1 MADFLRKLFGRQQ
14 APQPDNEDTDLIE
27 FYTNSEHALQVF
39 DQLVTARNL
48 SKRLLVIHGIGGVGK
63 STLLKMY
70 MLSCQRYHIP
80 AALVASEETP
90 SPVDVLAGWAE
101 DLSNSGVMLPTFQK
115 TLNHYRAIQAKV
127 EAEAKKTSQ
136 AASQLASNLGKTA
149 AKTAIT
155 LAVSA
160 IPFVG
165 PVVGTLGGQSAEAFI
180 DWLHGFLSRPDME
193 LYLDPAKRLDSDF
206 LGDLARTT
214 ARQPLVLMSDT
225 YEQMTALDDWM
236 RELTRRL
243 PEHVLLV
250 IAGRT
255 VPEWNR
261 AWQAWMGKA
270 EIVELKEM
278 TPGDLRT
285 LVHRYYAYIRGTGPD
300 LKQVEAIV
308 QFARGLPMV
317 ATTVVQLWVKYGAE
331 DFQTVRPQVVADLA
345 DRLLEGVSQEMR
357 PAFEAAAVL
366 RYFDVDALGTLLD
379 GDNAEV
385 LYAELRRWPFIRSR
399 REGLA
404 VHDTM
409 RAMINE
415 ALRVRTPQRFRAL
428 HERAAAYYE
437 ARLEKATGDERERCA
452 AERLYHHTCADES
465 SGVHLFQA
473 IAEEFA
479 RYRMMNRL
487 RALLNDVNTYPLEV
501 EDSRLWKD
509 YYNARLAHLEA
520 WTDHA
525 EVVYQAIGENERA
538 EAKLRAYALC
548 DWGEILRRRERLRQ
562 PGVEDKAIHILE
574 SSLNIGGA
582 IDEKLAMSW
591 VHLSDIYMAKVNW
604 DKALFY
610 LEQAR
615 RFFSERSDYPGLL
628 AVLDSERG
636 MYGRQGNLRKLSDI
650 DREMRNIYSAAGESP
665 YLRTRFFP
673 TWYWVAAGRYAEYEK
688 ECRIVRET
696 ARSLQDQEYSCT
708 RTRDL
713 GFFLGFQGKC
723 SEALAMVEESLSLA
737 RSLGKGGE
745 MDVFYGLS
753 VYGAVCLKCGKLDE
767 AEEYLSGALTAGQR
781 LHAHFH
787 LPPFHLATVYELLKD
802 FEKAEHFYQFTQEE
816 THLLDRHYYECGAL
830 TGLVRVKQACNG
842 STAIPLL
849 WTEAEHLAEQYE
861 YNDHLTSLYLTR
873 GQITWDGHIPEWE
886 SGFDSAFHS
895 FQLALIHAL
904 RYNRFLLDEALSGR
918 EQGTPLRPLILYCL
932 EHGEEGQQMLM
943 ALHDWWQSGSN
954 AIGISRPDTISP
966 IPEGIA
972 LLEAERIAR
981 EREPADGSRQQ
992 EVVEQI
998 NAALT
1003 RANGGESLSPGDT
1016 QM

>member
-1 MADFLRKLFGRQQ
+1 MADFLRKLFGLQQ
-14 APQPDNEDTDLIE
+14 APQPDDEDTDLTK
-27 FYTNSEHALQVF
+27 FYTDSEHALQVF
-39 DQLVTARNL
+39 EQLVTARNL
-48 SKRLLVIHGIGGVGK
+48 PKRLLVIHGIGGVGK

-70 MLSCQRYHIP
+70 MLSCHRQHIP
-80 AALVASEETP
+80 AALVASEEAP

-101 DLSNSGVMLPTFQK
+101 DLSNSGVTLPTFQK
-115 TLNHYRAIQAKV
+115 TLHHYRAIHAKV

-136 AASQLASNLGKTA
+136 IASQLTRNLGKAA

-165 PVVGTLGGQSAEAFI
+165 PVVSTLGGQSAEAFI

-193 LYLDPAKRLDSDF
+193 LYLDPARRLDSDF
-206 LGDLARTT
+206 LSDLAHTT
-214 ARQPLVLMSDT
+214 VRQPLVLMSDT

-236 RELTRRL
+236 RELTRQL

-261 AWQAWMGKA
+261 AWQEWMGRA

-278 TPGDLRT
+278 TPDDLRT
-285 LVHRYYAYIRGTGPD
+285 LVQRYYAYIRGTGPD

-366 RYFDVDALGTLLD
+366 RYFNVDALGMLLD
-379 GDNAEV
+379 GNNAEA

-404 VHDTM
+404 IHDTM

-415 ALRVRTPQRFRAL
+415 ALHVRTPERFRTL
-428 HERAAAYYE
+428 HERAAAHYE

-465 SGVHLFQA
+465 SGVHLFQG

-479 RYRMMNRL
+479 RYRMMNQL

-501 EDSRLWKD
+501 ENSRLWKD

-525 EVVYQAIGENERA
+525 EVVYQTIGENERA

-562 PGVEDKAIHILE
+562 PGVEDKAIHTLE
-574 SSLNIGGA
+574 SSLDIGGA

-610 LEQAR
+610 LEQPR
-615 RFFSERSDYPGLL
+615 RFFTERSDYPGLL

-636 MYGRQGNLRKLSDI
+636 MYGRQGNLRKLFDI
-650 DREMRNIYSAAGESP
+650 DKEMWNIYIAAGEPP

-673 TWYWVAAGRYAEYEK
+673 IWDWIAAGRYAEYEN
-688 ECRIVRET
+688 EYRIVRET
-696 ARSLQDQEYSCT
+696 ARSLQDQEYLCMK
-708 RTRDL
+708 TRDL
-713 GFFLGFQGKC
+713 GFCLGFQGKC

-737 RSLGKGGE
+737 RSWGKGGE
-745 MDVFYGLS
+745 LDVFFGLS
-753 VYGAVCLKCGKLDE
+753 VYGTVCLKCGKLDK
-767 AEEYLSGALTAGQR
+767 AEESLSEAITAGQR
-781 LHAHFH
+781 LHAHLH
-787 LPPFHLATVYELLKD
+787 GPPFHLATVYETLKN
-802 FEKAEHFYQFTQEE
+802 FEKAEHFYQFTQAE
-816 THLLDRHYYECGAL
+816 THLLDRHYFECGAL
-830 TGLVRVKQACNG
+830 TGLVRVKHAWNG
-842 STAIPLL
+842 YTAIPSL
-849 WTEAEHLAEQYE
+849 WTEAEHLAQQYE

-873 GQITWDGHIPEWE
+873 GHITWDGHIPDWE
-886 SGFDSAFHS
+886 SGFDSAFHY
-895 FQLALIHAL
+895 FQHALIHAL
-904 RYNRFLLDEALSGR
+904 RYNRFMLDEALSGR
-918 EQGTPLRPLILYCL
+918 EQGTPLRPLIPYCL
-932 EHGEEGQQMLM
+932 ERGEEGQQMLI

-981 EREPADGSRQQ
+981 EREPGDGSRQK

-1003 RANGGESLSPGDT
+1003 LANGGERLSP
-1016 QM
+1016 